1 MPHLIKTYGGIE
13 YMKKKLIGLSVA
25 GALLLG
31 SAGVYASTNS
41 KTLEVFYNVKNIKI
55 DQVSKMPEDKPFTYN
70 GTTYVPLRYISEQ
83 LGYPVEWDSSNQTIN
98 IGKTNDK
105 TAFYPGKDLE
115 YLSFQENK
123 YDNSYKYSYNK
134 DTISDNIGNKYSN
147 YITINNSFGGAGES
161 LLEFP
166 LNGQYS
172 TFKAI
177 LGLTE
182 SGKDLPKPLTL
193 EVFLDEKLIE
203 TYTVS
208 AGDMPQEIEFKLKSV
223 NKIGF
228 KLNSQLGPFDTEVGL
243 FDARFYK

>member
-1 MPHLIKTYGGIE
+1 
-13 YMKKKLIGLSVA
+13 MKKKLIGFSVA

-41 KTLEVFYNVKNIKI
+41 KTLEVFYNIKNIKI
-55 DQVSKMPEDKPFTYN
+55 DQVSKMPEEKPFTYN
-70 GTTYVPLRYISEQ
+70 GTTYVPLRFISEQ
-83 LGYPVEWDSSNQTIN
+83 LGSPVEWDSANQTIN
-98 IGKTNDK
+98 IGKTSEK
-105 TAFYPGKDLE
+105 SAFYPGRDLE
-115 YLSFQENK
+115 YMNFQK
-123 YDNSYKYSYNK
+123 STSSNSHKYSSNK

-147 YITINNSFGGAGES
+147 YITIRNIWGEEWS

-172 TFKAI
+172 TFKSV

-182 SGKDLPKPLTL
+182 DGKNLLKPLTL

-208 AGDMPQEIEFKLKSV
+208 AGDMPQEIEFKLKNA

-228 KLNSQLGPFDTEVGL
+228 KLSSSSSAGYPEVGL

>member
-1 MPHLIKTYGGIE
+1 
-13 YMKKKLIGLSVA
+13 MKKKLIGFSVA

-31 SAGVYASTNS
+31 SAGAYASTNS
-41 KTLEVFYNVKNIKI
+41 KTLEVFYNIKNIKI
-55 DQVSKMPEDKPFTYN
+55 NQVSKMPEDKPFTYN
-70 GTTYVPLRYISEQ
+70 GTTYVPLRFISEQ
-83 LGYPVEWDSSNQTIN
+83 LGYPVEWDSPNQTIN
-98 IGKTNDK
+98 IGKTSEK
-105 TAFYPGKDLE
+105 SAFYPGRDLE
-115 YLSFQENK
+115 YMNFQK
-123 YDNSYKYSYNK
+123 STSSNSYKYSSNK

-147 YITINNSFGGAGES
+147 YITISNIWGEEWS

-172 TFKAI
+172 TFKSV

-182 SGKDLPKPLTL
+182 DGKNLRKPLTL

-208 AGDMPQEIEFKLKSV
+208 AGDMPQEIEFKLKNV

-228 KLNSQLGPFDTEVGL
+228 KLSSPSSAGYTEVGL

>member
-1 MPHLIKTYGGIE
+1 
-13 YMKKKLIGLSVA
+13 MKKKLIGFSVA

-31 SAGVYASTNS
+31 SAGAYASTNS

-55 DQVSKMPEDKPFTYN
+55 NQVSKMPEDKPFTYN
-70 GTTYVPLRYISEQ
+70 GTTYVPLRYISEE
-83 LGYPVEWDSSNQTIN
+83 LGYPVEWDSPNQTIN
-98 IGKTNDK
+98 IGKTSEK
-105 TAFYPGKDLE
+105 SAFYPGRDLE
-115 YLSFQENK
+115 YMNFQNSTSN
-123 YDNSYKYSYNK
+123 NSYKYSYNK

-147 YITINNSFGGAGES
+147 YITISNIWGEEWS

-172 TFKAI
+172 TFKSV

-182 SGKDLPKPLTL
+182 NGKNLPKPLTL

-208 AGDMPQEIEFKLKSV
+208 AGDMPQEIEFKLKNV

-228 KLNSQLGPFDTEVGL
+228 KLSSQSSGAYTSVGL

>member
-1 MPHLIKTYGGIE
+1 
-13 YMKKKLIGLSVA
+13 MKKKLIGFSVA

-55 DQVSKMPEDKPFTYN
+55 NQVSRMPEDKPFTYN
-70 GTTYVPLRYISEQ
+70 GTTYVPLRYISEE

-105 TAFYPGKDLE
+105 SAFYPGRDLE
-115 YLSFQENK
+115 YMNFQKSTSSNSF
-123 YDNSYKYSYNK
+123 KYSSNK
-134 DTISDNIGNKYSN
+134 GTISDNIGNKYSN
-147 YITINNSFGGAGES
+147 YIAISNIWGEEWS

-172 TFKAI
+172 TFKSV

-182 SGKDLPKPLTL
+182 DGKNLRKPLTL

-208 AGDMPQEIEFKLKSV
+208 AGDMPQDIEFKLKNV

-228 KLNSQLGPFDTEVGL
+228 KLSSPSSAGYTEVGL

>member
-1 MPHLIKTYGGIE
+1 
-13 YMKKKLIGLSVA
+13 MKKKLIGFSVA

-41 KTLEVFYNVKNIKI
+41 KTLEVFYNIKNIKI
-55 DQVSKMPEDKPFTYN
+55 DQVSKMPEEKPFTYN
-70 GTTYVPLRYISEQ
+70 GTTYVPLRFISEQ
-83 LGYPVEWDSSNQTIN
+83 LGSPVEWDSANQTIN

-105 TAFYPGKDLE
+105 SAFYPGRDLE
-115 YLSFQENK
+115 YMNFQKSSF
-123 YDNSYKYSYNK
+123 DNSYKYSSNK

-147 YITINNSFGGAGES
+147 YITIKNIFGSGVWS

-172 TFKAI
+172 TFKSV

-182 SGKDLPKPLTL
+182 YGKDIPKPLTL

-208 AGDMPQEIEFKLKSV
+208 AGDMPQEIEFKLKGV

-228 KLNSQLGPFDTEVGL
+228 KLSSQSGGVYSEVGL

>member
-1 MPHLIKTYGGIE
+1 
-13 YMKKKLIGLSVA
+13 MKKKLIGFSVA

-31 SAGVYASTNS
+31 SAGAYASTNS

-55 DQVSKMPEDKPFTYN
+55 NQVSKMPEDKPFTYN
-70 GTTYVPLRYISEQ
+70 GTTYVPLRYISEE
-83 LGYPVEWDSSNQTIN
+83 LGYPVEWDSPNQTIN
-98 IGKTNDK
+98 IGKTSEK
-105 TAFYPGKDLE
+105 SAFYPGRDLE
-115 YLSFQENK
+115 YMNYQKST
-123 YDNSYKYSYNK
+123 YSNSYKYSSNK

-147 YITINNSFGGAGES
+147 YITISNIWGEEWS

-172 TFKAI
+172 TFKSV

-182 SGKDLPKPLTL
+182 DGKNLGKPLTL

-208 AGDMPQEIEFKLKSV
+208 AGDMPQEIEFKLKNV

-228 KLNSQLGPFDTEVGL
+228 KLSSPSGAGYTEVGL